1 MSYRVSFIGTHGF
14 LEISDVCY
22 RKLFGLGNV
31 AIRVVKVGS
40 TEVPGYQIFGV
51 FSDRNILKY
60 QFNRLII
67 SGLIVVYVD
76 NFL

>member
-1 MSYRVSFIGTHGF
+1 MSYWVSFIGTHGV

-22 RKLFGLGNV
+22 RYPLGLGNV

-40 TEVPGYQIFGV
+40 TEVSRYQMFGV

-60 QFNRLII
+60 QFNTLII
-67 SGLIVVYVD
+67 SALMVVYVD
-76 NFL
+76 IFL